1 MSFQPI
7 FKNRKDAGEKLGR
20 LLTEYS
26 GDSSVVLGLT
36 RGGVPVAD
44 QVAKTLESPMDVIV
58 VRKIGARFQ
67 PEFALGAI
75 AEGGELALNAEAMT
89 GSDEEAEYIHQKIA
103 SETEEINRRAHAYR
117 KGKPA
122 LDLKGKTA
130 IIVDDGLATGMTAIA
145 AAKSVLARNAKDV
158 VLAFP
163 VCACDS
169 ANRIKAMF
177 GFDVRCMA
185 EPPGFRSVG
194 SWYED
199 FDPVTDDE
207 VVEILN
213 EYQPHA
219 SVPQDLSDEDVL
231 IELPGATLQGYL
243 HIPENAVGVVAFA
256 HGTGSSRHSPR
267 NQRVA
272 AALNHHRIGTLLLDL
287 LTEDEERL
295 DAIDRHLAFD
305 IGFLSERMVGIV
317 NWLMADVR
325 TSKLPVGLF
334 GASTG
339 AAAAL
344 SAAAELKDAICAV
357 VSRGGRP
364 DLAADALYEVQ
375 VATLLIVGG
384 LDDVVIDL
392 NKSALERI
400 PCTDKKLVIVPGA
413 THLFEEHGTLDQV
426 VDYTVAWFST
436 HFVASRVQRIS
447 VR

>member
-1 MSFQPI
+1 MRDVEAVDVAVAREAEIGDFDAVRLEDPGGVRPHEESVAVEQRI
-7 FKNRKDAGEKLGR
+7 RSVVVVMHAALQGVAGED
-20 LLTEYS
+20 E
-26 GDSSVVLGLT
+26 VLA
-36 RGGVPVAD
+36 V
-44 QVAKTLESPMDVIV
+44 V
-58 VRKIGARFQ
+58 VR
-67 PEFALGAI
+67 
-75 AEGGELALNAEAMT
+75 
-89 GSDEEAEYIHQKIA
+89 
-103 SETEEINRRAHAYR
+103 
-117 KGKPA
+117 
-122 LDLKGKTA
+122 
-130 IIVDDGLATGMTAIA
+130 
-145 AAKSVLARNAKDV
+145 
-158 VLAFP
+158 
-163 VCACDS
+163 
-169 ANRIKAMF
+169 
-177 GFDVRCMA
+177 
-185 EPPGFRSVG
+185 
-194 SWYED
+194 
-199 FDPVTDDE
+199 
-207 VVEILN
+207 
-213 EYQPHA
+213 
-219 SVPQDLSDEDVL
+219 DEDVL

-344 SAAAELKDAICAV
+344 SAAVELKDAICAV

-375 VATLLIVGG
+375 VATLLIVGE

-400 PCTDKKLVIVPGA
+400 PCTDKKLIIVPGA

-426 VDYTVAWFST
+426 VDYTVEWFST